1 MAGQEKR
8 LGKSPVSLP
17 HLLKCLSL
25 PTREVDWAPFLEE
38 TTDLQKLFCV
48 CVCVCGGGSWLRGE
62 RAKHQTHPDLHVKPN
77 TTPKTSVR
85 TM

>member
-1 MAGQEKR
+1 MCVWRRGKEGRVAGQEKR

-48 CVCVCGGGSWLRGE
+48 CVCVCVGGGVG
-62 RAKHQTHPDLHVKPN
+62 
-77 TTPKTSVR
+77 
-85 TM
+85 